1 MLSKNSTGQ
10 INLEQFIPYAQ
21 GFVFNPLPKLLY
33 PLLVADFQLL
43 VLLWAIQRAKQ
54 LQEFSGSYSVIPQR
68 ENKLS
73 ASIQMTWHTE
83 NNQFSFSSFLKKKN
97 GPVLLVLWGKKSLQ
111 LFFLG
116 GERLAAKT
124 RCLNNTG
131 N

>member
-83 NNQFSFSSFLKKKN
+83 NNQFSFTSFFFFKWTRSPCFVGEKK
-97 GPVLLVLWGKKSLQ
+97 PSTLL
-111 LFFLG
+111 LG
-116 GERLAAKT
+116 R
-124 RCLNNTG
+124 
-131 N
+131 